1 MIFQAI
7 HKQICCLLI
16 GASICFSGIAL
27 ATPSDSQVL
36 DELRNCEFSAG
47 LAAQETLSITARLS
61 LLEQKIFGCS
71 QPGGILKRLSQ
82 LRQYFNAKK
91 QTATGDAL
99 PLLNAFPPRTVRMAK
114 FPETQSDYL
123 DEVKKASKDKSIHF
137 KLMPVPIFIQPY
149 PNREY
154 VNCVIKACQSWE
166 TASDGIVSFVQV
178 NDSSQARVRIL
189 WKHLGGKADASGC
202 LLGAHT
208 ILNYKDRGNGSL
220 GLLNVGSIPV
230 PLYIPRLGPKYQVPP
245 QVMEI
250 NLDLVEQKDS
260 SIRSRCLQ
268 NIVTH
273 ELGHALGLL
282 GHSPSTTDMMHSI
295 TDEHSRISERDV
307 KTLKRLYEGKVDIPL

>member
-1 MIFQAI
+1 M
-7 HKQICCLLI
+7 
-16 GASICFSGIAL
+16 
-27 ATPSDSQVL
+27 PNDSQVL
-36 DELRNCEFSAG
+36 DELRSCELNAG
-47 LAAQETLSITARLS
+47 IASQETLSITARLS
-61 LLEQKIFGCS
+61 LLEHRVFGCS
-71 QPGGILKRLSQ
+71 QQGGILQRLSK
-82 LRQYFNAKK
+82 LKLYFNQA
-91 QTATGDAL
+91 QVGSGDAL

-114 FPETQSDYL
+114 FQEQSDYL
-123 DEVKKASKDKSIHF
+123 DEVKKASKNKSIHF

-154 VNCVIKACQSWE
+154 VSCVTKACQSWE
-166 TASDGIVSFVQV
+166 TASNGIVSFVQV
-178 NDSSQARVRIL
+178 SDSSQARVRIL

-250 NLDLVEQKDS
+250 NLDLVEQKDPT
-260 SIRSRCLQ
+260 IRCRCLQ

-282 GHSPSTTDMMHSI
+282 GHSPSTADMMHSI